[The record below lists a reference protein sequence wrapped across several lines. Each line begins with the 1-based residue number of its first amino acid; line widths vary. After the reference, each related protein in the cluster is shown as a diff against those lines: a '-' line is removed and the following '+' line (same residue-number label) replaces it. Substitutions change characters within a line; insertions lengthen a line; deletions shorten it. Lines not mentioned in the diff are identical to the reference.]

1 MMRMPD
7 KSVQCC
13 VTSPPYWGL
22 RDYGQDGQHGLE
34 ATPGAYVANL
44 VRVFGEVRR
53 VLRDDGTVWL
63 NLGDSYAGGPAS
75 GNLNDESST
84 LGGGKATQAA
94 AAVVHPRAHGLK
106 PKDLVG
112 IPWRV
117 ALALQAD
124 GWYLRSDIIW
134 HKPNPMPESVL
145 DRPTKGHEY
154 VFLLSKRP
162 RYFYDADAVR
172 LRAKPGS
179 TKSGLMSDPAT
190 KKWGAGA
197 SSNLRNDNEWGG
209 VRFRDYKGPNR
220 RTVWTIPSK
229 PYTGAHFATMPPEL
243 ARLCILAGTSQG
255 GACSACGAPWARVV
269 ERTPMEVRPS
279 QRRMDWQTDQTDQT
293 DQTRTQT
300 GGTMTKAPT
309 SETVGWAA
317 GCECGADV
325 APCVV
330 LDPYAGAGTTG
341 LVAAKL
347 RRDFIGCEL
356 NPEYAA
362 LTERRLVGDSPL
374 FADVAVDQP

>member
-1 MMRMPD
+1 VSARILVGDCLDSLQTLPAA
-7 KSVQCC
+7 SVQCC

-34 ATPGAYVANL
+34 ETPAAYVANL
-44 VRVFGEVRR
+44 VRVFAEVRR

-63 NLGDSYAGGPAS
+63 NLGDSYAATGKS
-75 GNLNDESST
+75 
-84 LGGGKATQAA
+84 GGGAQGQRWKEYGADTEGPKGGKWSPA
-94 AAVVHPRAHGLK
+94 PPGLK
-106 PKDLVG
+106 AKDLVG

-117 ALALQAD
+117 AFALQAD

-134 HKPNPMPESVL
+134 HKPNPMPESVR

-172 LRAKPGS
+172 EARA
-179 TKSGLMSDPAT
+179 
-190 KKWGAGA
+190 
-197 SSNLRNDNEWGG
+197 
-209 VRFRDYKGPNR
+209 NR
-220 RTVWTIPSK
+220 RTVWSIPSK

-255 GACSACGAPWARVV
+255 GACSACGAPWVRVV

-279 QRRMDWQTDQTDQT
+279 PRRMDWQT

-300 GGTMTKAPT
+300 GGTMTKPPT
-309 SETVGWAA
+309 SETVGWSA

-325 APCVV
+325 AACVV

-341 LVAAKL
+341 LVADKL

-362 LTERRLVGDSPL
+362 LAERRLWGDAPL
-374 FADVAVDQP
+374 FADVAVE